1 MLIFS
6 SSTAKQFVFR
16 SAELDGDTMGE
27 TEQQMRYRL
36 DDNEDWAQ
44 PDIGDYGLPNAMASL
59 LASWY
64 IGNVGVA
71 INWADNIAHFLFL
84 PECWNFR
91 ISFSSIEANIEAIAR
106 ECHKALKVAGTDY
119 DEKADEN
126 AYDMACVNIARLVAL
141 GASTADIS
149 TAGSTQLD
157 KRCGAE
163 PDDMDARHAALSLSY
178 YWLGNL
184 HEKNKRFSPAFCYK
198 QSKRE
203 ARTIAIEG
211 NDYIERIIDFLPV
224 P

>member
-6 SSTAKQFVFR
+6 SSMANQFVFR
-16 SAELDGDTMGE
+16 SAELDGDIMDETKQMG
-27 TEQQMRYRL
+27 YRL
-36 DDNEDWAQ
+36 DDNEDWTQ
-44 PDIGDYGLPNAMASL
+44 PDVDDYGLPDAMASL

-71 INWADNIAHFLFL
+71 INEADNIAHFLFL
-84 PECWNFR
+84 PECWAFR
-91 ISFSSIEANIEAIAR
+91 ISFRSIEANIEAIAR
-106 ECHKALKVAGTDY
+106 ECHKALKAAGTDY

-126 AYDMACVNIARLVAL
+126 AYDIACVNIAQLVAP

-149 TAGSTQLD
+149 AAGSTQLY
-157 KRCGAE
+157 KRSWAE
-163 PDDMDARHAALSLSY
+163 PDGMDAVHAARSLSY
-178 YWLGNL
+178 HWLGKL

-203 ARTIAIEG
+203 ARNIAIEG
-211 NDYIERIIDFLPV
+211 DDYIERVIDFLPV